1 MFIDPLVEQAAVPN
15 VPRLYEKHWSK
26 EALESFDSGIAVIR
40 QEGIDL
46 RVLNEL
52 QHAKVENWCK
62 TSGPVRSRSRAGRRS
77 TF

>member
-15 VPRLYEKHWSK
+15 VPRLDEKHWNK
-26 EALESFDSGIAVIR
+26 EALESFDSVIAVIR

-52 QHAKVENWCK
+52 RYAKVENYLN
-62 TSGPVRSRSRAGRRS
+62 
-77 TF
+77 